1 MLTGG
6 NPEVAPED
14 PSSQLGPKTQVN
26 SNTHTH
32 TKPMSV
38 KKHGDSNVTKH
49 VMIII
54 CSRKGSIAGEGERER
69 EYKKKRE
76 RVIESRGHS
85 GVYGLYMETGL
96 VTRAALHSFVT

>member
-14 PSSQLGPKTQVN
+14 PSSQPGPKTQVN
-26 SNTHTH
+26 SNTQTY
-32 TKPMSV
+32 TQPMSV

-54 CSRKGSIAGEGERER
+54 CSRKGNIVGEGERGRESTRVRGRGR
-69 EYKKKRE
+69 EYSGFMDCTWR
-76 RVIESRGHS
+76 RVW
-85 GVYGLYMETGL
+85 
-96 VTRAALHSFVT
+96 

>member
-14 PSSQLGPKTQVN
+14 PSSQPGPKTQVN
-26 SNTHTH
+26 LNTHTH
-32 TKPMSV
+32 TQPMSV

-54 CSRKGSIAGEGERER
+54 CSRKGNIVGEGERKR
-69 EYKKKRE
+69 EYQRERE
-76 RVIESRGHS
+76 RV
-85 GVYGLYMETGL
+85 GLG
-96 VTRAALHSFVT
+96 

>member
-14 PSSQLGPKTQVN
+14 PSSQRSPKTQVN
-26 SNTHTH
+26 SNTH

-38 KKHGDSNVTKH
+38 KKHGDSNVTKY

-54 CSRKGSIAGEGERER
+54 CSRKGNIAGEGERER
-69 EYKKKRE
+69 EYKRERE

>member
-1 MLTGG
+1 MLPRTLQASG
-6 NPEVAPED
+6 APKRK
-14 PSSQLGPKTQVN
+14 STQ
-26 SNTHTH
+26 THTH

-38 KKHGDSNVTKH
+38 EKHGDSNVTKH

-54 CSRKGSIAGEGERER
+54 CSRKGNIAGEGERER
-69 EYKKKRE
+69 EYKRERE